1 MTTVAEMAQWFRKA
15 FDETQSQMLAEAT
28 IRLHEDLVHRED
40 FTKLTTIVERL
51 ADRTDHLAERTD
63 RLAEAQE
70 RTEVRLDRLAEAQE
84 RTEVRLDRLAEQ
96 MQELAH
102 EMKGLTRAMKD
113 TRKQMGGLAQTVGY
127 GLEAY
132 AMDKIPQVLTS
143 FFKFAVQSSKPEHF
157 TAADGTK
164 DEIDTVVRG
173 TLAGKPAVFLCEV
186 KTNITAKE
194 VADFLPVA
202 DRVAPQLGCDDVRI
216 LYFAYRAGSQARQA
230 VADVGASLAFPH
242 DLIVTQQG

>member
-40 FTKLTTIVERL
+40 FTKLTAIVERL
-51 ADRTDHLAERTD
+51 AERTDRLADAQERTEQRMD

-70 RTEVRLDRLAEAQE
+70 RTEKRMDRLAEE
-84 RTEVRLDRLAEQ
+84 

-113 TRKQMGGLAQTVGY
+113 TRRQVGGLAQTVGY

-132 AMDKIPQVLTS
+132 AMDKIPHVLTTALA
-143 FFKFAVQSSKPEHF
+143 FTVESSKPEQF
-157 TAADGTK
+157 SAADGTD
-164 DEIDTVVRG
+164 DEIDLVVRG
-173 TLAGKPAVFLCEV
+173 TLAGKAAVFLCEV

-194 VADFLPVA
+194 VANFLPVA
-202 DRVAPQLGCDDVRI
+202 DRVRPQVGCDDVRI
-216 LYFAYRAGSQARQA
+216 LYFAYRAGTEARRA
-230 VADVGASLAFPH
+230 VADIGGFLAFPH
-242 DLIVTQQG
+242 GLIVTPQD